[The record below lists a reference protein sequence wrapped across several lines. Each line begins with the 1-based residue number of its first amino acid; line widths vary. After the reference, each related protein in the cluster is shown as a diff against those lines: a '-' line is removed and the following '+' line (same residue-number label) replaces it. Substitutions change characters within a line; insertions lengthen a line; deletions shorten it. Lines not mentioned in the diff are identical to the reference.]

1 MTTRGLPLLAVLSV
15 ALLATAL
22 TIPCVAEETV
32 PLTSLDLESM
42 SAGWG
47 TALANRSIRNEPLLL
62 DGKRYEAGVGTHAD
76 SAMRIRVGGATR
88 FTALVGIDDS
98 VIKHHGKGAGSVVF
112 RVWGDGEKLFES
124 DVMRAGD
131 PPKPIDVNLTGK
143 KTVLLE
149 VTDAGDGIFADNANW
164 VDAKFTVQ
172 GEKPKAVDPYSEGR
186 VILTPK
192 PGPVPKING
201 PRLFGVRPGRPF
213 LYRIPCT
220 GTRPIEFRV
229 DSLPEGLQVDSKWG
243 MITGTAPKA
252 KGEYRM
258 TFSAKNGHGHAE
270 KEFTLVVGDTLS
282 LTPQMGWNSWY
293 IFYHAVTGKDMRD
306 AADAMVVSGMADYG
320 YMYVSIDDCWMKRK
334 GDTPYRD
341 ENGAVL
347 PNAKFPDMK
356 GMVDYIHSHG
366 LRAGTYISPGPWTC
380 AGYVGSAGH
389 ERTDAEKFAEW
400 GFDLLKYDL
409 CSYGAIKANRT
420 NTVAGLQKP
429 YRQMGDI
436 LKTLDRDIVLNI
448 CEYGLGN
455 VWEWGAEVGGNSW
468 RTTGDLG
475 LAAGSRLPGCLKI
488 GLNNMRHWKHAGPG
502 GWNDP
507 DYLLIGYIRDAR
519 KAGQKQ
525 ASIRCKLTGHEQY
538 SYMSMWCLMAAPL
551 FYSGDMTQLD
561 DFTLNVLC
569 NSEVLDVNQD
579 ALGKQA
585 EPVVYEDDVLVL
597 AKPMEDGS
605 LAVGLFNL
613 GERERTI
620 KVDWKTLGLSGKQR
634 VRDLWRQKELGE
646 CEGAFEASVARHG
659 VVLVR
664 MRGERD

>member
-1 MTTRGLPLLAVLSV
+1 MAARFHNPVLFPVALFCALLPLRTS
-15 ALLATAL
+15 
-22 TIPCVAEETV
+22 AEERL
-32 PLTSLDLESM
+32 PLASLGVETM
-42 SAGWG
+42 TAGWG
-47 TALANRSIRNEPLLL
+47 TAQANLSIRREPLLL
-62 DGKRYEAGVGTHAD
+62 GGKKYEAGVGTHAD
-76 SAMRIRVGGATR
+76 SAMRIWVNGATQ
-88 FTALVGIDDS
+88 FQALVGIDDS
-98 VIKHHGKGAGSVVF
+98 VIRHHGKGAGSVVF
-112 RVWGDGEKLFES
+112 RVWGDGEKLFDS
-124 DVMRAGD
+124 GVMRAGD
-131 PPKPIDVNLTGK
+131 TPKPVDVDLTGK
-143 KTVLLE
+143 KIVLLE
-149 VTDAGDGIFADNANW
+149 ATDAGDGIFADNANW
-164 VDAKFTVQ
+164 VNAAFTVN
-172 GEKPKAVDPYSEGR
+172 GKKPEAVDPYSEGR

-192 PGPVPKING
+192 PGPAPKING
-201 PRLFGVRPGRPF
+201 PRLFGVRPGKPF
-213 LYRIPCT
+213 VYRIPCT
-220 GTRPIEFRV
+220 GTRPIEFQV
-229 DSLPEGLQVDSKWG
+229 ESLPEGLEVDTRSG
-243 MITGTAPKA
+243 IITGPAPKTE
-252 KGEYRM
+252 GEYRM
-258 TFSAKNGHGHAE
+258 TFAAKNDHGRAE

-293 IFYHAVTGKDMRD
+293 IFYHAVSEEDMRN
-306 AADAMVVSGMADYG
+306 AADAMVKSGMADYG
-320 YMYVSIDDCWMKRK
+320 YMYVSIDDCWMKKK

-347 PNAKFPDMK
+347 PNAKFPNMK

-389 ERTDAEKFAEW
+389 EKTDAEKFAEW

-475 LAAGSRLPGCLKI
+475 LTAGSRLPGCLKI
-488 GLNNMRHWKHAGPG
+488 GLSNMQHWEHAGPG

-507 DYLLIGYIRDAR
+507 DYLLIGWIRDAR
-519 KAGQKQ
+519 KAGLEQ
-525 ASIRCKLTGHEQY
+525 ASIPCKLSGHEQY

-561 DFTLNVLC
+561 EFTLNVLC

-585 EPVVYEDDVLVL
+585 RPVVYEDGVLVL
-597 AKPMEDGS
+597 AKEMEDGS
-605 LAVGLFNL
+605 SAVGLFNL

-646 CEGAFEASVARHG
+646 FEDGFEAEVERHG

-664 MRGERD
+664 MRSGRD